1 VSVGADVL
9 HEGPGAGTPQVTEVA
24 ARSPLQLFWRRLRED
39 KVALGALAFIVLLVL
54 LAFPL
59 APVLLDVFGLP
70 GPTVQNLKLT
80 DSFGDPFGPSGAH
93 PFGVDDLGRDVFARV
108 LYGARASL
116 LVALVATLISV
127 IIGVVLGMMAGFF
140 RGWAD
145 TLISRVIDVLLAFP
159 ILLLGIGLASSC
171 SLGSGCMSAGGL
183 ELVLV
188 VVAAAVGLAAAAG
201 EAVLAVATTA
211 AYMLVAFGFPSLAS
225 RLPRPRTARTT
236 ARVTYL
242 DGRGVLR
249 EAIAVC
255 THSGFSVADIATQR
269 LDPGEG
275 AEPGTVTVRLEL
287 QGVGDAEALRAA
299 LAELD
304 GVLAASV
311 DRPDDA
317 E

>member
-1 VSVGADVL
+1 MDGDLELLGRLALALALSAAIGLERELRQKSAGLRTYTLVGLGAALFSLAGAYGFADVPTT
-9 HEGPGAGTPQVTEVA
+9 PGVPRDPSRVA
-24 ARSPLQLFWRRLRED
+24 AQ
-39 KVALGALAFIVLLVL
+39 
-54 LAFPL
+54 
-59 APVLLDVFGLP
+59 
-70 GPTVQNLKLT
+70 
-80 DSFGDPFGPSGAH
+80 
-93 PFGVDDLGRDVFARV
+93 
-108 LYGARASL
+108 
-116 LVALVATLISV
+116 
-127 IIGVVLGMMAGFF
+127 VV
-140 RGWAD
+140 
-145 TLISRVIDVLLAFP
+145 T
-159 ILLLGIGLASSC
+159 GIGFI
-171 SLGSGCMSAGGL
+171 GGGL
-183 ELVLV
+183 IFVRRDSVRGLTTAAGVWLT
-188 VVAAAVGLAAAAG
+188 AAVGLAAAAG
-201 EAVLAVATTA
+201 QVLFAVATTA

-255 THSGFSVADIATQR
+255 THAGFSVADIATQR

-287 QGVGDAEALRAA
+287 QGTGDAEALRAS
-299 LAELD
+299 LAGLD